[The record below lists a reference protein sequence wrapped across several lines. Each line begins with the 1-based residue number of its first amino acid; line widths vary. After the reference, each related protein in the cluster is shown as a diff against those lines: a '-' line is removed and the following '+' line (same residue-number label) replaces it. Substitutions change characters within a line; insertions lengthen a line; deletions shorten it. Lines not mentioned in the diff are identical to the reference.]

1 MKPGR
6 RMGYNAIKPLRR
18 GAEQAMLHLDWNFI
32 FMQIFAFVL
41 CITVHEFAHAF
52 TAYRLGDPTPKR
64 QGRVT
69 LNPLDHLDPLG
80 TLMLILMVITGARGI
95 GWGRAVQVNPAN
107 FEHPRRDLML
117 VAAAGPFS
125 NLVLALLIAGV
136 LRLGFVPMT
145 PSLLEFLAIMVYMN
159 IGLMFFNLIPIAP
172 LDGSKILAGLLP
184 ADAAYRYEM
193 AMFRFGPILL
203 LALVFIVPGVLS
215 VLVGMPTA
223 MVAARL
229 LGIGM

>member
-1 MKPGR
+1 
-6 RMGYNAIKPLRR
+6 MGPI
-18 GAEQAMLHLDWNFI
+18 DWNFV
-32 FMQIFAFVL
+32 FMQILAFVL
-41 CITVHEFAHAF
+41 CITVHEFAHAI

-80 TLMLILMVITGARGI
+80 TLMLILMAVTGARGI

-107 FEHPRRDLML
+107 FEHPRRDMML

-125 NLVLALLIAGV
+125 NLVFAVLIAGAV
-136 LRLGFVPMT
+136 RFLNLPMT
-145 PSLLEFLAIMVYMN
+145 PSLAEFLVLMVYMN

-184 ADAAYRYEM
+184 ADAAYRYEL

-215 VLVGMPTA
+215 LLVGMPTFL
-223 MVAARL
+223 VVSRL
-229 LGIGM
+229 LGAGL

>member
-1 MKPGR
+1 M
-6 RMGYNAIKPLRR
+6 I
-18 GAEQAMLHLDWNFI
+18 QLDWNFI

-41 CITVHEFAHAF
+41 CITVHEFAHAV
-52 TAYRLGDPTPKR
+52 TAYKLGDPTPKR

-80 TLMLILMVITGARGI
+80 TLMLVIMVITGARGI

-125 NLVLALLIAGV
+125 NLVLALLIAGL
-136 LRLGFVPMT
+136 LRMQFLPMT
-145 PSLLEFLAIMVYMN
+145 PSLLQFLTIMVYMN

-203 LALVFIVPGVLS
+203 LALVFIVPGVLR
-215 VLVGMPTA
+215 VLVGLPTA
-223 MVAARL
+223 MLASRL
-229 LGIGM
+229 LGMGI

>member
-1 MKPGR
+1 
-6 RMGYNAIKPLRR
+6 
-18 GAEQAMLHLDWNFI
+18 MLHLDWNFI

-69 LNPLDHLDPLG
+69 LNPLDHLDPIG

-159 IGLMFFNLIPIAP
+159 IGLMFFNLIPIGP

>member
-1 MKPGR
+1 MV
-6 RMGYNAIKPLRR
+6 
-18 GAEQAMLHLDWNFI
+18 QLDWNFI
-32 FMQIFAFVL
+32 FMQILAFVL
-41 CITVHEFAHAF
+41 CITVHEFAHAI
-52 TAYRLGDPTPKR
+52 TAYKLGDPTPKR

-80 TLMLILMVITGARGI
+80 TLMLILMAVTGARGI
-95 GWGRAVQVNPAN
+95 GWGKAVQVNPAN

-125 NLVLALLIAGV
+125 NLVFALVIAGL
-136 LRLGFVPMT
+136 LRMQILPTT
-145 PSLLEFLAIMVYMN
+145 PSLLEFLIFMVYMN

-184 ADAAYRYEM
+184 AETAYRYEL

-215 VLVGMPTA
+215 VLVSLPTV
-223 MVAARL
+223 MVVSRL
-229 LGIGM
+229 LGTGI

>member
-1 MKPGR
+1 M
-6 RMGYNAIKPLRR
+6 I
-18 GAEQAMLHLDWNFI
+18 QLDWNFI

-41 CITVHEFAHAF
+41 CITVHEFAHAV
-52 TAYRLGDPTPKR
+52 TAYKLGDPTPKR

-80 TLMLILMVITGARGI
+80 TLMLVLMVITGARGI

-136 LRLGFVPMT
+136 LRLGLVPMT
-145 PSLLEFLAIMVYMN
+145 PSLLEFLVMMVYMN

-184 ADAAYRYEM
+184 ADAAYRYELT
-193 AMFRFGPILL
+193 MFRFGPILL

-215 VLVGMPTA
+215 MLVGLPTA
-223 MVAARL
+223 MVASRL
-229 LGIGM
+229 LGMGI

>member
-1 MKPGR
+1 M
-6 RMGYNAIKPLRR
+6 I
-18 GAEQAMLHLDWNFI
+18 QLDWNFI

-41 CITVHEFAHAF
+41 CITVHEFAHAV
-52 TAYRLGDPTPKR
+52 TAYKLGDPTPKR

-80 TLMLILMVITGARGI
+80 TLMLVLMVITGARGI

-125 NLVLALLIAGV
+125 NLLLALLIAGL
-136 LRLGFVPMT
+136 LRLQILPMT
-145 PSLLEFLAIMVYMN
+145 PSLAEFLVMMVYMN

-223 MVAARL
+223 MLASRL
-229 LGIGM
+229 LGMGM

>member
-1 MKPGR
+1 M
-6 RMGYNAIKPLRR
+6 MGA
-18 GAEQAMLHLDWNFI
+18 LDWNFI
-32 FMQIFAFVL
+32 FMQILAFVL
-41 CITVHEFAHAF
+41 CITVHEFAHAI
-52 TAYRLGDPTPKR
+52 TAYKLGDPTPKR
-64 QGRVT
+64 QGRIS

-80 TLMLILMVITGARGI
+80 TLMLVLMVVTGARGI
-95 GWGRAVQVNPAN
+95 GWGKAVQVNPHN
-107 FEHPRRDLML
+107 FRHVRRDMML

-125 NLVLALLIAGV
+125 NLVFALLLAGAM
-136 LRLGFVPMT
+136 RLFLPSMT
-145 PSLLEFLAIMVYMN
+145 PGLAEFMIFMVYMN

-215 VLVGMPTA
+215 VLVGLPTV
-223 MVAARL
+223 MVVSRL
-229 LGIGM
+229 LGMGV